1 MIINFTKRK
10 CKEII
15 TINYK
20 ENTYPKELLKLKSP
34 PLNLYVEGNFELL
47 NKEII
52 AIVGSRN
59 CSEYGWKQAKKFS
72 TALSQNGIC
81 IISGL
86 AIGIDSIS
94 HISAMNNVGRTI
106 AVLGAGFNNIYPKEN
121 KELFNKI
128 LENNGCVISEYPPE
142 EKVNTKNFQR
152 RNEIISA
159 LAFGVLVIEAGYRS
173 GSTITANLAFKQGKK
188 VFSIPSNIDSKLG
201 IGTNSLIQK
210 GAKLVTNVKDILREI
225 NMNKC
230 KDIEQE
236 WKYESKNVPI
246 KYKNVYEII
255 GNMPI
260 DINTICRRAELPI
273 QDVSEQL
280 TMLELNE
287 YIRALPGDMFVKV
300 LGIPAEPSSDLFRM
314 RH

>member
-128 LENNGCVISEYPPE
+128 LENNGGVISEYPPE

-300 LGIPAEPSSDLFRM
+300 
-314 RH
+314 

>member
-52 AIVGSRN
+52 AIVGSRH

-287 YIRALPGDMFVKV
+287 YIRALPGDMFVK
-300 LGIPAEPSSDLFRM
+300 L
-314 RH
+314 

>member
-106 AVLGAGFNNIYPKEN
+106 AVLGTGFNNIYPKEN

-300 LGIPAEPSSDLFRM
+300 
-314 RH
+314 

>member
-1 MIINFTKRK
+1 MIINFIKRK

-20 ENTYPKELLKLKSP
+20 ESTYPRKLLKLKSP

-94 HISAMNNVGRTI
+94 HISAMNNAGKTI

-142 EKVNTKNFQR
+142 EKVNTKNFPR

-173 GSTITANLAFKQGKK
+173 GSTITANFAFKQGKK
-188 VFSIPSNIDSKLG
+188 VFAIPSNIDSKLG

-210 GAKLVTNVKDILREI
+210 D
-225 NMNKC
+225 
-230 KDIEQE
+230 
-236 WKYESKNVPI
+236 
-246 KYKNVYEII
+246 
-255 GNMPI
+255 
-260 DINTICRRAELPI
+260 
-273 QDVSEQL
+273 
-280 TMLELNE
+280 
-287 YIRALPGDMFVKV
+287 
-300 LGIPAEPSSDLFRM
+300 
-314 RH
+314 

>member
-1 MIINFTKRK
+1 MK

-300 LGIPAEPSSDLFRM
+300 
-314 RH
+314 

>member
-1 MIINFTKRK
+1 MIINFIKRK
-10 CKEII
+10 CKKII

-20 ENTYPKELLKLKSP
+20 DDTYPKELLKLKSP
-34 PLNLYVEGNFELL
+34 PVNLYVEGNLELL
-47 NKEII
+47 NKQII

-72 TALSQNGIC
+72 TVLSQNGIC

-86 AIGIDSIS
+86 ALGIDSIS
-94 HISAMNNVGRTI
+94 HMSAMNNIGKTI

-142 EKVNTKNFQR
+142 ERVNTKNFPR
-152 RNEIISA
+152 RNEIITA
-159 LAFGVLVIEAGYRS
+159 LALGVLVIEAGYRS

-188 VFSIPSNIDSKLG
+188 VFAIPSNIDSKLG
-201 IGTNSLIQK
+201 IGTNALIQK
-210 GAKLVTNVKDILREI
+210 GAKLVTNVKDILKEM

-300 LGIPAEPSSDLFRM
+300 
-314 RH
+314 

>member
-159 LAFGVLVIEAGYRS
+159 LAIGALVIEAGYRS

-300 LGIPAEPSSDLFRM
+300 
-314 RH
+314 

>member
-236 WKYESKNVPI
+236 WKYESKNAPI

-300 LGIPAEPSSDLFRM
+300 
-314 RH
+314 

>member
-128 LENNGCVISEYPPE
+128 LENNGCVISEYQPE

-300 LGIPAEPSSDLFRM
+300 
-314 RH
+314 

>member
-1 MIINFTKRK
+1 M
-10 CKEII
+10 
-15 TINYK
+15 
-20 ENTYPKELLKLKSP
+20 
-34 PLNLYVEGNFELL
+34 L

-94 HISAMNNVGRTI
+94 HISAMNNAGKTI

-300 LGIPAEPSSDLFRM
+300 
-314 RH
+314 

>member
-210 GAKLVTNVKDILREI
+210 GAKRVTNVKDILREI

-300 LGIPAEPSSDLFRM
+300 
-314 RH
+314 

>member
-210 GAKLVTNVKDILREI
+210 GAKLVTNVKYILREI

-300 LGIPAEPSSDLFRM
+300 
-314 RH
+314 

>member
-280 TMLELNE
+280 TMLELNG

-300 LGIPAEPSSDLFRM
+300 
-314 RH
+314 

>member
-1 MIINFTKRK
+1 MILNFIKRK

-20 ENTYPKELLKLKSP
+20 ESTYPRELLKLKSP

-59 CSEYGWKQAKKFS
+59 CSEYGWKQAKKIS

-94 HISAMNNVGRTI
+94 HISAMNNAGKTI

-142 EKVNTKNFQR
+142 EKVNTKNFPR

-173 GSTITANLAFKQGKK
+173 GSTITATVAFKQGKK
-188 VFSIPSNIDSKLG
+188 VFAIPSNIDSKLG

-210 GAKLVTNVKDILREI
+210 GAKMVTNVKDILREI

-300 LGIPAEPSSDLFRM
+300 
-314 RH
+314 

>member
-173 GSTITANLAFKQGKK
+173 GSTITANLAFKQGEK

-300 LGIPAEPSSDLFRM
+300 
-314 RH
+314 

>member
-159 LAFGVLVIEAGYRS
+159 RAFGVLVIEAGYRS

-225 NMNKC
+225 NVNKC

-300 LGIPAEPSSDLFRM
+300 
-314 RH
+314 

>member
-1 MIINFTKRK
+1 M
-10 CKEII
+10 
-15 TINYK
+15 
-20 ENTYPKELLKLKSP
+20 
-34 PLNLYVEGNFELL
+34 EGNLELL
-47 NKEII
+47 NKQII

-94 HISAMNNVGRTI
+94 HMSAMNNIGKTI

-121 KELFNKI
+121 RELFNKI
-128 LENNGCVISEYPPE
+128 LENNGCIISEYPPE
-142 EKVNTKNFQR
+142 EEVNTKNFPR

-159 LAFGVLVIEAGYRS
+159 LALGVLVIEAGHRS
-173 GSTITANLAFKQGKK
+173 GSTITANLAFKQRKK
-188 VFSIPSNIDSKLG
+188 VFAIPSNIDSKLG
-201 IGTNSLIQK
+201 IGTNTLIQK

-225 NMNKC
+225 NVNKC
-230 KDIEQE
+230 KDIEQN
-236 WKYESKNVPI
+236 WKYETKNVPI
-246 KYKNVYEII
+246 KYKGIYEII

-300 LGIPAEPSSDLFRM
+300 
-314 RH
+314 

>member
-1 MIINFTKRK
+1 
-10 CKEII
+10 
-15 TINYK
+15 
-20 ENTYPKELLKLKSP
+20 
-34 PLNLYVEGNFELL
+34 VEGNIELL
-47 NKEII
+47 NKKII
-52 AIVGSRN
+52 AIVGARN

-94 HISAMNNVGRTI
+94 HMSAMNNIGKTI
-106 AVLGAGFNNIYPKEN
+106 AVLGSGFNNIYPKEN
-121 KELFNKI
+121 IKLFNKI
-128 LENNGCVISEYPPE
+128 LENGGCVISEYSPDE
-142 EKVNTKNFQR
+142 QVNMKNFPR

-159 LAFGVLVIEAGYRS
+159 LACGVLVIEAGYRS
-173 GSTITANLAFKQGKK
+173 GSTITANLALKQGKK
-188 VFSIPSNIDSKLG
+188 VFAIPSNIDSSLG

-210 GAKLVTNVKDILREI
+210 GAKLVTNVKDIFKEI
-225 NMNKC
+225 NINKC

-246 KYKNVYEII
+246 KYKSVYEII

-260 DINTICRRAELPI
+260 DINTICRKAELPI

-300 LGIPAEPSSDLFRM
+300 
-314 RH
+314 

>member
-86 AIGIDSIS
+86 AMGIDSIS

-300 LGIPAEPSSDLFRM
+300 
-314 RH
+314 

>member
-225 NMNKC
+225 NVNKC

-300 LGIPAEPSSDLFRM
+300 
-314 RH
+314 

>member
-94 HISAMNNVGRTI
+94 HISAMNNAGKTI

-225 NMNKC
+225 NVNKC

-236 WKYESKNVPI
+236 WKYESKDVPL
-246 KYKNVYEII
+246 KYKNVYKII
-255 GNMPI
+255 GNMPM

-300 LGIPAEPSSDLFRM
+300 
-314 RH
+314 

>member
-94 HISAMNNVGRTI
+94 HISAMNNAGKTI

-225 NMNKC
+225 NVNKC

-300 LGIPAEPSSDLFRM
+300 
-314 RH
+314 